1 MMRCRHYA
9 GKPQQA
15 QAVRAG
21 HGAYLPGQRGRVV
34 RGRMSADCGPTPTH
48 SLGHHRSGT
57 TRCSCSFAAMQTS
70 LAIQGECRA
79 CYCSFFSADHV
90 IAAGRQVCAG
100 LSLAAGSHR
109 SAGECVW
116 MLYSTRT
123 LSMPHTVGSAA
134 GSRPSISCCLSSRQP
149 SSYCR
154 KGGHI
159 TTHRMT

>member
-34 RGRMSADCGPTPTH
+34 RGRMCANCGSTPTH

-70 LAIQGECRA
+70 LAILGECRA
-79 CYCSFFSADHV
+79 CYCSFLAEHV

-100 LSLAAGSHR
+100 LSLAAGSRR
-109 SAGECVW
+109 SAGECVCVDAVLRG
-116 MLYSTRT
+116 LYPCHIQSDRPLADTRQ
-123 LSMPHTVGSAA
+123 SAA
-134 GSRPSISCCLSSRQP
+134 ASHHVNQVRIAARAD
-149 SSYCR
+149 
-154 KGGHI
+154 
-159 TTHRMT
+159 T